1 MMPWS
6 HAPNAARRG
15 RAPSSSSTLRRR
27 RRRPRSLVRVAR
39 GGLGCIGARA
49 RDDHDLLRLRHA
61 RERAPVGRRPVRNGA
76 SAARSACGVLR
87 STSAPP
93 SLVNVTLALRAAV
106 AHGALAFGRRRA
118 TTMTPRASRVHA
130 TTTSR
135 CGSERP
141 IARACRAAAR
151 RSTMDHGVPS
161 PPTPSTSCAP
171 CASSPS
177 VTTLTRSRRR
187 LRSTRRRAPRTGSRT
202 GRCGPAAAH
211 HGRTLARVPPPSR
224 PRVSERAPPIRTP
237 PPVSACDA
245 FLRWKERRRQRL
257 TPFW

>member
-39 GGLGCIGARA
+39 GGLDCIGARA

-93 SLVNVTLALRAAV
+93 SLVNVTLALRAA
-106 AHGALAFGRRRA
+106 AANGALALGRWRA
-118 TTMTPRASRVHA
+118 IMTSCASRVARPRNDDQPLRQRA
-130 TTTSR
+130 TDSSSVPRR
-135 CGSERP
+135 CAP
-141 IARACRAAAR
+141 V
-151 RSTMDHGVPS
+151 DHGPW
-161 PPTPSTSCAP
+161 
-171 CASSPS
+171 
-177 VTTLTRSRRR
+177 
-187 LRSTRRRAPRTGSRT
+187 RAV
-202 GRCGPAAAH
+202 AADAVYVVRAVRVVAVRDDAH
-211 HGRTLARVPPPSR
+211 A
-224 PRVSERAPPIRTP
+224 
-237 PPVSACDA
+237 
-245 FLRWKERRRQRL
+245 
-257 TPFW
+257 